1 MRNPLTSL
9 STAAA
14 RQVQASANIPI
25 ASRWKV
31 PISNTPLFRRAT
43 TELQLDTMR
52 QNGTVHSIV
61 HRISSDVARQRFAM
75 FLEADGRGTPVGGER
90 EIPDHAFLRVWDRPN
105 ETMTPTGRGFRQLA
119 GAYLEL
125 LGEAAIL
132 VVSMGN
138 VPGGQP
144 VELWPIRPDRLQPV
158 PDPFDWL
165 AGWIYTSEDG
175 ERVPLRP
182 DQIIQIKYPDPGD
195 PYRGISPLR
204 SAMTEVDTA
213 EFATELQRNMF
224 ENMAMPGGF
233 ITTDAEMSP
242 NDFAIWLERWNEQHQ
257 GTTNVGRVSL
267 MDRGG
272 KFIAQ
277 QMSMVDMQLV
287 ELVKTNR
294 DNIREAWGISKT
306 MLGQNEDVNRATA
319 IAAEQIYG
327 RYTLTDRVD
336 LWLEAG
342 NELVRRFGSARSGPG
357 RRSRFRVEV
366 TDSLTPAD
374 IELDAKDRTSR
385 ARAALDFIK
394 AGADVDETLEH
405 FGFPPF
411 AWDEDRLAASVAPPQ
426 PPGLSPAEE
435 DEEED
440 DVLDGEPLP
449 ELTG

>member
-9 STAAA
+9 SSAAA
-14 RQVQASANIPI
+14 RSVEASASIPI
-25 ASRWKV
+25 ASAWKL
-31 PISNTPLFRRAT
+31 PISSSPIFRQANAEIQMNTVRT
-43 TELQLDTMR
+43 S
-52 QNGTVHSIV
+52 GTVHSIV

-90 EIPDHAFLRVWDRPN
+90 QIPDHAFLRVWERPN
-105 ETMTPTGRGFRQLA
+105 ETMTPTSRAFLQLA
-119 GAYLEL
+119 GSYLEL

-132 VVSMGN
+132 VVTMGN
-138 VPGGQP
+138 IPGGQP
-144 VELWPIRPDRLQPV
+144 VELWPIRPDRLAPV
-158 PDPFDWL
+158 PDPHEWL
-165 AGWIYTSEDG
+165 AGWVYTSEDG

-182 DQIIQIKYPDPGD
+182 DQIIQVKYPDPLD

-213 EFATELQRNMF
+213 EFATELQRVTF

-233 ITTDAEMSP
+233 LTTDAEMSP
-242 NDFAIWLERWNEQHQ
+242 NDFRIWVERWNEQHQ
-257 GTTNVGRVSL
+257 GVSNAGRVSL

-272 KFIAQ
+272 KFVAQ

-287 ELVKTNR
+287 ELVQSNR
-294 DNIREAWGISKT
+294 GNIREAWGISKT
-306 MLGQNEDVNRATA
+306 ILGQNEDVNRATA

-357 RRSRFRVEV
+357 RRSRYRVEV
-366 TDSLTPAD
+366 DGPLTPID
-374 IELDAKDRTSR
+374 VEIDAKDRDSR
-385 ARAALDFIK
+385 AKWALEFIK

-405 FGFPPF
+405 FGFPGF
-411 AWDEDRLAASVAPPQ
+411 GWDEERLTASIARTER
-426 PPGLSPAEE
+426 PGLPAAG
-435 DEEED
+435 DESE
-440 DVLDGEPLP
+440 VLDGEPLP
-449 ELTG
+449 ELAPG